1 MDEKR
6 IAIIE
11 DDHELAQLIA
21 DYLQSQGFIVD
32 VASTGSSGL
41 ALLHQHPDLVV
52 LDIMLPEIDGFDVCK
67 QARHFYQGPILMLT
81 ARGDNIDEILGLE
94 MGADD
99 YVHKPVEPRL
109 LLAHIKALLR
119 RSEPSAQH
127 HNNGRTLTI
136 HDVTINDSARTVMRQ
151 QQLVSLSNTEY
162 ELLWLLA
169 RHAGQVL
176 SRDFIFANL
185 RGIDYDG
192 CNRSIDINISRIRAK
207 LGDDPNAPSLIK
219 TVRNRGY
226 LLSA

>member
-11 DDHELAQLIA
+11 DDHELAQLIT

-119 RSEPSAQH
+119 RSEPSAH
-127 HNNGRTLTI
+127 NHNNGRTLTI